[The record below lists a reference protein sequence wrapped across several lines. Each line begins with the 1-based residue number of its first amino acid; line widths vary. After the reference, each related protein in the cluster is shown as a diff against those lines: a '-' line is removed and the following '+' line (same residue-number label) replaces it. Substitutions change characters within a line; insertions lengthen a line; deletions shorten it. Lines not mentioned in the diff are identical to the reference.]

1 MCGIYGFLLKDNLS
15 ENDIKNG
22 IKATSKLKHRGPD
35 NTGYWFDKNEGIFL
49 GHTRLSILDI
59 DERSHQPS
67 LKQSSAMVYNG
78 EIYNFK
84 EIRESLMLD
93 GKNFST
99 TGDTEVLHQLLSIN
113 NGHQSFNKLDGMFAL
128 AFYKN
133 SSITLA
139 VDNFGE
145 KPLFWTLN
153 DQGLYFSSEILPL
166 IQMLNLEKD
175 LSEEKI
181 KEFTTYGFLKGGE
194 TFYKN
199 LYRANPAEIIN
210 YSRGQSLKVSKFW
223 HRPAFTFDDKNAPAL
238 NINEINLIKDEI
250 IQSLRL
256 RMRSDVPV
264 GLFMSSGVDSSLLA
278 ALLKLELNRDI
289 SALTVKFNKD
299 FIHDESNLA
308 SKIAHHIGIDHRIV
322 DSEESQSHNSIDSL
336 YKFYGEP
343 MDNTTVYSI
352 SQISEIA
359 SKYFKVAISGTG
371 GDELFFGYNKH
382 GFLFKNDYIFKNS
395 NIKKILKLLSFTPLS
410 YFPKIRTAILLS
422 SHDGMDLINALR
434 NHPYFNEDAIKKYF
448 QVNTMHHTNES
459 TPLEQYINYDL
470 DNSLPNSII
479 PPVDRGSMF
488 HGLEVRSPFLSKKIY
503 ELVSSF
509 DGFRLLKM
517 GQKGVLKKI
526 LSDYLPTELLNPSK
540 QGFVYPISKL
550 IDDEL
555 KKNNYA
561 YSNYLNEDMLK
572 LRIPKNN
579 LDRFL
584 LRRMLIERHSQNFRN
599 FKSS

>member
-1 MCGIYGFLLKDNLS
+1 MCGIYGFLLKNNLS
-15 ENDIKNG
+15 ENDIKEG
-22 IKATSKLKHRGPD
+22 IKATSKLEHRGPD

-49 GHTRLSILDI
+49 GHTRLSILDV
-59 DERSHQPS
+59 DERSNQPS
-67 LKQSSAMVYNG
+67 LKESSAMVYNG

-84 EIRESLMLD
+84 EIRESLKLD
-93 GKNFST
+93 GKKFST

-113 NGHQSFNKLDGMFAL
+113 NSHESFNKLDGMFAL
-128 AFYKN
+128 SFYKN

-153 DQGLYFSSEILPL
+153 DKGLYFSSEITPL
-166 IQMLNLEKD
+166 NQMLNLEKD
-175 LSEEKI
+175 LSEKKI
-181 KEFTTYGFLKGGE
+181 KEFTTYGFLRNGQ

-199 LYRANPAEIIN
+199 LYKVNPAEIIN
-210 YSRGQSLKVSKFW
+210 YSRGQSVRVSKFW
-223 HRPAFTFDDKNAPAL
+223 QRPTFAFHDKNAPPL
-238 NINEINLIKDEI
+238 NANEINIIKDEI
-250 IQSLRL
+250 IESLRL

-264 GLFMSSGVDSSLLA
+264 GLFMSSGIDSSLLA
-278 ALLKLELNRDI
+278 ALLKLELNHDI
-289 SALTVKFNKD
+289 SALTVKFNKAL
-299 FIHDESNLA
+299 IHDESNLA
-308 SKIAHHIGIDHRIV
+308 SKIANHIGIRHIIV
-322 DSEESQSHNSIDSL
+322 NSEENQSHNSIKTL
-336 YKFYGEP
+336 YQFYGEP

-359 SKYFKVAISGTG
+359 SQHFKVAISGTG

-382 GFLFKNDYIFKNS
+382 GFLFKNDYIFSNF
-395 NIKKILKLLSFTPLS
+395 NIKKIFKLLSFTPLKH
-410 YFPKIRTAILLS
+410 FQKIKTATLLS
-422 SHDGMDLINALR
+422 EHDGIDIINALR
-434 NHPYFNEDAIKKYF
+434 NHPYFNEASLKKYF
-448 QVNTMHHTNES
+448 QTNIKNHTTQL

-470 DNSLPNSII
+470 DDSLPNSII
-479 PPVDRGSMF
+479 PPVDRGSMS

-503 ELVSSF
+503 ELMTSH

-526 LSDYLPTELLNPSK
+526 LSDYLPIELLNPSK

-555 KKNNYA
+555 KTNNHV
-561 YSNYLNEDMLK
+561 YSNYLNQDMLK
-572 LRIPKNN
+572 LRVPENN

-584 LRRMLIERHSQNFRN
+584 LRRMLIERHSLDL
-599 FKSS
+599 